1 MPKYLITSA
10 LPYANGPIHFGH
22 IAGAYLPADVFNRF
36 LRQKREDSLYICGT
50 DEHGVAITIN
60 AEKAGVPYKEY
71 VDGHH
76 RTIKAFFDKLN
87 IRFDHFSR
95 TTIAEHYPLSQEFF
109 TALYNKGFIK
119 PAAEQQFYCPK
130 CARFLADRY
139 VTGSCPKCG
148 APDVRGDE
156 CTKCGEWLEP
166 SKVVNPTCKVCG
178 SKPEIREVTQYFL
191 DLPAFEPKLK
201 AWLESKTDW
210 KPNVRNKAL
219 SMISEGLVKR
229 AITRELSWGVPVP
242 LPEAKGKVLY
252 VWFDAPIGYI
262 SATMEWAKLAGK
274 PEAWKDWW
282 FDKDTRLVHFI
293 GKDNIIFHTIIWPA
307 MLMGQ
312 DKPYIIPDNVPGNEF
327 YNLENRK
334 FSKSEGWYIDTDD
347 FFSKYSVDALRYA
360 IASNAPET
368 ADSQFLW
375 EDFAARN
382 NELADTLGNL
392 VNRCFS
398 FMKKNFDGKIPAQG
412 ELAPEDKALL
422 DSFQPVFDET
432 GRCYYSYKLRQALT
446 HAMAFAASANKYVND
461 TAPWKLRKTDPARC
475 ATVLNVAARAI
486 VNAAILLY
494 PVIPD
499 TALKILAKAGVPC
512 EGAPEFK
519 PYAGSLDNV
528 ALGADE
534 TLLFTKIMEE
544 QVKAEI
550 EKLKASANPAA

>member
-1 MPKYLITSA
+1 MSKYLITSA

-36 LRQKREDSLYICGT
+36 LHQKREDVLYVCGT

-76 RTIKAFFDKLN
+76 KTIKAFFDKLN

-109 TALYNKGFIK
+109 TELYGKGFIK

-130 CARFLADRY
+130 CDRFLADRY

-166 SKVVNPTCKVCG
+166 SKVVEPRCKVCG
-178 SKPEIREVTQYFL
+178 TKPEIREVTQYFL

-219 SMISEGLVKR
+219 SMINEGLVKR

-262 SATMEWAKLAGK
+262 SATMEWAKLKGE

-282 FDKDTRLVHFI
+282 QNKDTRLVHFI

-312 DKPYIIPDNVPGNEF
+312 SKPWIIPDNVPGNEF

-368 ADSQFLW
+368 SDSQFLW

-412 ELAPEDKALL
+412 ELTAEDKALL
-422 DSFQPVFDET
+422 DAAQAAFDEA
-432 GRCYYSYKLRQALT
+432 GRCYYSYKLRQAAST
-446 HAMAFAASANKYVND
+446 AMAFAAAANKYVND
-461 TAPWKLRKTDPARC
+461 TAPWKLRKTDLARC
-475 ATVLNVAARAI
+475 GTVLNVAARAI
-486 VNAAILLY
+486 IDTAILLY
-494 PVIPD
+494 PIIPE
-499 TALKILAKAGVPC
+499 TSAKILAKAGVQVGDC
-512 EGAPEFK
+512 PEFK
-519 PYAGSLDNV
+519 PYTASLDGA

-534 TLLFTKIMEE
+534 TLLFTKILPE
-544 QVKAEI
+544 QVQAEI
-550 EKLKASANPAA
+550 EKLKASAKPQA

>member
-1 MPKYLITSA
+1 MSRYLITSA

-22 IAGAYLPADVFNRF
+22 IAGAYLPGDIFNRF
-36 LRQKREDSLYICGT
+36 LRQKREDAIYICGT
-50 DEHGVAITIN
+50 DEHGVAITIG
-60 AEKAGVPYKEY
+60 AEKAGMPYKEY

-76 RTIKAFFDKLN
+76 RTIKSFFDRLN

-109 TALYNKGFIK
+109 TELYKKGYIK
-119 PAAEQQFYCPK
+119 PAAEQQFFCPK
-130 CARFLADRY
+130 CDRFLADRY

-166 SKVVNPTCKVCG
+166 SKVVGPSCKVCG
-178 SKPEIREVTQYFL
+178 TKPEIREVTQYFL
-191 DLPAFEPKLK
+191 DLTAFAPRLK
-201 AWLESKTDW
+201 EWLESKTDW

-219 SMISEGLVKR
+219 SLIEEGLVKR
-229 AITRELSWGVPVP
+229 SITRELTWGVPVP

-262 SATMEWAKLAGK
+262 SATMEWAKLNGK

-282 FDKDTRLVHFI
+282 FGKDVKLVHFI

-312 DKPYIIPDNVPGNEF
+312 EKPYILPDNVPGNEF

-360 IASNAPET
+360 IASNGPET
-368 ADSQFLW
+368 SDSQFLW

-412 ELAPEDKALL
+412 ALAPEDKALI
-422 DSFQPVFDET
+422 DSFQPAFDEV
-432 GRCYYSYKLRQALT
+432 GRCYYSYKVRQALSG
-446 HAMAFAASANKYVND
+446 AMAQAIAANKYVND

-486 VNAAILLY
+486 VNCAILLY

-499 TALKILAKAGVPC
+499 TALKILAKAGVAC

-519 PYAGSLDNV
+519 PYAPSLDNV
-528 ALGADE
+528 ALGADDS
-534 TLLFTKIMEE
+534 LLFSKIPDD

-550 EKLKASANPAA
+550 EKLKASANPA